1 MVRAAWC
8 HCWPFPVERQD
19 HSSTRRTLMPQR
31 MGDSVVQLK
40 KMILLSGSALCLLA
54 SGLGG
59 CSSFNSMFAGDAA
72 QDRTPKIAQPVT
84 AKASKPSPAAKDVTF
99 HGDDA
104 GAMAMNQPRAVRVG
118 LFGDFAD
125 QQPRQ
130 PVGGESGGNLDQIT
144 FGEEGMDSDPAI
156 DPDGKWIAFASTQ
169 HRKTANLYLK
179 AVGGSTLTQ
188 LTDDPSDEVMPA
200 FSPDGKRLSFASN
213 RAGNWDIYVIPS
225 TGGKP
230 VQITDDAAHELHPSW
245 SPDGRHLA
253 YSRFGT
259 QSQRWEMWVVDLDN
273 PGVKKFVDYGLFPK
287 WSPDPTVSKILFQR
301 ARERGSRFHGIWTID
316 FVNGEGSRPT
326 EIVSASN
333 AATINPAWSPDG
345 QHIVFSTVLEP
356 EKHASGHPT
365 FAELWIIRVDGTGRT
380 NLTRGE
386 FSDVQ
391 PIWGADGKVYFVSN
405 RSGRESIWSVSP
417 TWLRKTTD
425 RDPGT
430 LVTVPTDAP

>member
-1 MVRAAWC
+1 MR
-8 HCWPFPVERQD
+8 HK
-19 HSSTRRTLMPQR
+19 T
-31 MGDSVVQLK
+31 
-40 KMILLSGSALCLLA
+40 ILLTGTALGVTL
-54 SGLGG
+54 SGLAG
-59 CSSFNSMFAGDAA
+59 CSSFGNLFAA
-72 QDRTPKIAQPVT
+72 QPAPTSAPQTV
-84 AKASKPSPAAKDVTF
+84 KASNDTGSGDVTF
-99 HGDDA
+99 NGESRAHATDRS
-104 GAMAMNQPRAVRVG
+104 QTRAVRVG
-118 LFGDFAD
+118 LFGDFVND
-125 QQPRQ
+125 EPK
-130 PVGGESGGNLDQIT
+130 PTLGGESAGNLNQIT
-144 FGEEGMDSDPAI
+144 FGEEGADFDPAV
-156 DPDGKWIAFASTQ
+156 DPDGKWIVFASTQ

-179 AVGGSTLTQ
+179 SVGGSTLTQ
-188 LTDDPSDEVMPA
+188 LTDDPGDEVMPA

-213 RAGNWDIYVIPS
+213 RADNWDIYVIPS

-230 VQITDDAAHELHPSW
+230 VQLTDDPAHELHPSW
-245 SPDGRHLA
+245 SPDGRHIA

-273 PGVKKFVDYGLFPK
+273 PGTKKFVDYGLFPK
-287 WSPDPTVSKILFQR
+287 WSPDPTSNKILFQR

-326 EIVSASN
+326 EIVSAAN

-345 QHIVFSTVLEP
+345 QHIVFSTVVEP

-365 FAELWIIRVDGTGRT
+365 FAELWIIRLDGTGRT

-405 RSGRESIWSVSP
+405 RSGRDSIWSVAP

-430 LVTVPTDAP
+430 LVTVPTDTP